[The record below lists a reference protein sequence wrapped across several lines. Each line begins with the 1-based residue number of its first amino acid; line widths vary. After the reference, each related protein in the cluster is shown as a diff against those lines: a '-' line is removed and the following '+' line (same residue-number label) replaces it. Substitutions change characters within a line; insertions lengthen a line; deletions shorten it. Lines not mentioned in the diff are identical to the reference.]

1 MKKNSILCL
10 AAGLALA
17 LLAGCAGEKAPEPSA
32 PPSAPPAQS
41 QAAQPTPT
49 PEPASTPTPS
59 VEPTPTPAPSVEPTP
74 TPVPSAEPTPTLQ
87 PSAEVTAAPAPQGP
101 EDGNYTA
108 NVALSGGTGR
118 ASIQSPAKLRCT
130 NGQFYATLQWS
141 SPNFDYMKV
150 NGTRYDLIS
159 APGADSA
166 FEIPVAAFDTPLPVI
181 ADTIAMS
188 EPHEVEYAI
197 TFDSASLTK
206 Q

>member
-41 QAAQPTPT
+41 QAAQPAPT

-59 VEPTPTPAPSVEPTP
+59 VEPTPTPA
-74 TPVPSAEPTPTLQ
+74 PSAEPTPTLQ

-118 ASIQSPAKLRCT
+118 ASIQSPAKLRCA

-159 APGADSA
+159 APGANSA

>member
-41 QAAQPTPT
+41 QAAQPAPT
-49 PEPASTPTPS
+49 PEPASTPT
-59 VEPTPTPAPSVEPTP
+59 PSVEPTP

-118 ASIQSPAKLRCT
+118 ASIQSPAKLRCA

>member
-41 QAAQPTPT
+41 QAAQPAPT
-49 PEPASTPTPS
+49 PEPAS
-59 VEPTPTPAPSVEPTP
+59 TPAPSVEPTP

-159 APGADSA
+159 APGANSA

>member
-41 QAAQPTPT
+41 QAAQPAPT
-49 PEPASTPTPS
+49 PGPASTPTPS
-59 VEPTPTPAPSVEPTP
+59 VEPTPTPAPTVDPTP
-74 TPVPSAEPTPTLQ
+74 TPQ

-118 ASIQSPAKLRCT
+118 ASIQSPAKLRCA

>member
-41 QAAQPTPT
+41 QAAQPAPT

-87 PSAEVTAAPAPQGP
+87 PSAEATAAPAPQGP